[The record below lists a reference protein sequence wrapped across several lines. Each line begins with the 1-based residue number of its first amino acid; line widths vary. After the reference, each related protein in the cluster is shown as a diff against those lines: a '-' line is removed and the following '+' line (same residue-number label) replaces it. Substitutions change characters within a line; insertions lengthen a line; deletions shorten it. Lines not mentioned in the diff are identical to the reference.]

1 MLFSEIIGHDKI
13 KQQLVKSHSTG
24 RIAHAQLFTST
35 QGGGGYPMALAY
47 ATYIMCKNPSATDAC
62 GVCSECYKMNKLEH
76 PDCHMVFPVNDAKTQ
91 SDNPPTSDK
100 YIKQWREFI
109 VGNGGYFSVA
119 QWYGK
124 LAIEN
129 KQGII
134 RREEAAQLYAK
145 LSLKSY
151 EGGYKIAI
159 VYLPELFKNEA
170 ANALLKIIEEPPAK
184 TLFIL
189 VSENPD
195 NIITTIKSRAQ
206 YISMR
211 AVDDNVIAQNLIAR
225 NLVSDAKIAGKIAHS
240 AMGSWETALSI
251 ANENAQKSQVAE
263 QFVALMRL
271 CYTSDYIAIFQW
283 VETFIPLGRETHK
296 EFANYSLMMFRN
308 CYMKNLGLN
317 HLAFVVPS
325 AEQFTDKFAPFVGG
339 KQIEQFVEQYE
350 LLLRDLFQNA
360 NAKILFTHFALSLCK
375 IFAEAKKDL
384 K

>member
-225 NLVSDAKIAGKIAHS
+225 NLVSDAQIAGKIAHS

-384 K
+384 I

>member
-1 MLFSEIIGHDKI
+1 MLFSQIIGHDKI
-13 KQQLVKSHSTG
+13 KQQLIDSYTTG
-24 RIAHAQLFTST
+24 RIAHAQLLSST
-35 QGGGGYPMALAY
+35 EGGGGYPMALAY
-47 ATYIMCKNPSATDAC
+47 ATYIFCKNPSATDAC

-100 YIKQWREFI
+100 YITQWREFI
-109 VGNGGYFSVA
+109 ASNGGYFTVN
-119 QWYGK
+119 QWYSK

-134 RREEAAQLYAK
+134 RREEAAQLYSK
-145 LSLKSY
+145 LSLNSF

-195 NIITTIKSRAQ
+195 NIITTIRSRAQ
-206 YISMR
+206 YLPMR
-211 AVDDNVIAQNLIAR
+211 SVDESVIAD
-225 NLVSDAKIAGKIAHS
+225 NLVNKSLVQSSELALKVAHS
-240 AMGSWETALSI
+240 SMGSWATAVAI
-251 ANENAQKSQVAE
+251 ASESENKSPISN
-263 QFVALMRL
+263 QFTALMRL
-271 CYTSDYIAIFQW
+271 CYLSDYLGIFQW
-283 VETFIPLGRETHK
+283 VETFIPLGREAHK
-296 EFANYSLMMFRN
+296 EFATFSLNMFRN

-317 HLAFVVPS
+317 HLSFVVPS
-325 AEQFTDKFAPFVGG
+325 AETFTDKFAPFVGG

-350 LLLRDLFQNA
+350 LLLRDLSQNA

-375 IFAEAKKDL
+375 IFAQAKKEL
-384 K
+384 A

>member
-384 K
+384 I